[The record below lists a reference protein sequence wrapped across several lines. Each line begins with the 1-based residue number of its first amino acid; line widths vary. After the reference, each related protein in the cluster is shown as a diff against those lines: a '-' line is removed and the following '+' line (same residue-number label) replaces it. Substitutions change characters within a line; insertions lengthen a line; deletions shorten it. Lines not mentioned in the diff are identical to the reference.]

1 MKDPYSVIKTVRVT
15 EKGTALSQ
23 LKEPRY
29 QLVVDKHANKIDI
42 KYAVE
47 TLFKVKV
54 TGVNTAHVRGKL
66 RRQRTAQAGRT
77 PSWKKATVK
86 LQEGQTIDVG

>member
-1 MKDPYSVIKTVRVT
+1 MKDPYSVVKTICVT
-15 EKGTALSQ
+15 EKGTALNQ
-23 LKEPRY
+23 VKTPRY
-29 QLVVDKHANKIDI
+29 QLVVDKRANKIEI

-47 TLFKVKV
+47 QLFKVKV
-54 TGVNTAHVRGKL
+54 TQVNTAHVRGKL

-77 PSWKKATVK
+77 PSWKKATVT

>member
-1 MKDPYSVIKTVRVT
+1 MLTWLVL
-15 EKGTALSQ
+15 TAFAAAPAPGVAS
-23 LKEPRY
+23 
-29 QLVVDKHANKIDI
+29 LVDATTLDGRFKIDI

-66 RRQRTAQAGRT
+66 RRQRTAQAGRA
-77 PSWKKATVK
+77 PNWKKATVK